1 MLIIINII
9 MIINNHKMFKKIPLI
24 SIDNVAL
31 FLISVLPIG
40 LLISTGVSELI
51 SIILVILFI
60 IKSFTEKNLQWHK
73 NSYFFI
79 LIILW
84 IILILNLIFSKY
96 PENTIFRSLGFIKYI
111 IFVFTIAYYL
121 KIKNNL
127 NIIFS
132 VWTITLLI
140 VGFDI
145 IFEYIFK
152 HNILGFTSPY
162 EDRIASFLGKELKI
176 GHFVLGFCF
185 ICSGFFFE
193 KYKYNSNISIKIG
206 FLITFFFIISIILT
220 GERSNT
226 IKAILGLI
234 LYLLLFNKKI
244 NINKKKLFLILT
256 IAIIV
261 TFSISQKIQKRF
273 NVFIID
279 PLKEK
284 GLIETYKGSQQAAH
298 YDTAIQ
304 ILKSNLFFGVGNKNF
319 RIECQNEKYYN
330 PFYARTI
337 ERCATHPHQIYF
349 EFLAEHGIIGTATIL
364 TIIFYIIYK
373 SLILYRKSNNLIHL
387 GSIIFII
394 ITFTPMLPSG
404 SFFTSFAAT
413 IFWINF
419 SVMIF
424 FNLKNMKNY

>member
-1 MLIIINII
+1 MTTMLKKNLFISVDNI
-9 MIINNHKMFKKIPLI
+9 
-24 SIDNVAL
+24 AL
-31 FLISVLPIG
+31 FLISALPIG
-40 LLISTGVSELI
+40 LLLGTGVSELI
-51 SIILVILFI
+51 SILLVILFI
-60 IKSFTEKNLQWHK
+60 IRSFTEKNLQWHK
-73 NSYFFI
+73 NSYFLI

-84 IILILNLIFSKY
+84 IVLILNLIFSKY

-121 KIKNNL
+121 KIKKNL
-127 NIIFS
+127 NIIFC
-132 VWTITLLI
+132 VWTIILLI

-152 HNILGFTSPY
+152 HNIIGFTSPY
-162 EDRIASFLGKELKI
+162 QDRIASFMGRELKI
-176 GHFVLGFCF
+176 GYFVLGFCF

-193 KYKYNSNISIKIG
+193 KYKYNSNTSILIG
-206 FLITFFFIISIILT
+206 FLIIFFFIVSIILT

-226 IKAILGLI
+226 IKAIFCLI
-234 LYLLLFNKKI
+234 LYLLLFSKKI
-244 NINKKKLFLILT
+244 NINKKKIFLILT
-256 IAIIV
+256 IAFIV
-261 TFSISQKIQKRF
+261 IFSISQKIQKRF
-273 NVFIID
+273 NVFIIE
-279 PLKEK
+279 PLKEN

-298 YDTAIQ
+298 YYTAME

-319 RIECQNEKYYN
+319 RIECKNEKYYN
-330 PFYARTI
+330 PSYARAV
-337 ERCATHPHQIYF
+337 ERCASHPHQIYF
-349 EFLAEHGIIGTATIL
+349 EFLSEHGIIGTAMIL

-373 SLILYRKSNNLIHL
+373 SLIIYRKSNNLIHL

-424 FNLKNMKNY
+424 FNLKNMKNS

>member
-1 MLIIINII
+1 
-9 MIINNHKMFKKIPLI
+9 MFKKIPLI
-24 SIDNVAL
+24 SLDNVAL
-31 FLISVLPIG
+31 FLISVIPIG
-40 LLISTGVSELI
+40 LLISTGVSELL
-51 SIILVILFI
+51 SILLIILFI
-60 IKSFTEKNLQWHK
+60 IKSFTEKNIQWYK
-73 NSYFFI
+73 NFYFLI

-84 IILILNLIFSKY
+84 LVLILNLIFSKY
-96 PENTIFRSLGFIKYI
+96 PENTILRSLGFIKYI
-111 IFVFTIAYYL
+111 IFVFSIIYYL

-127 NIIFS
+127 NIIFC

-152 HNILGFTSPY
+152 YNVLGFTSPY

-193 KYKYNSNISIKIG
+193 KYKYNSNIFLTMG
-206 FLITFFFIISIILT
+206 FLITIFFISSIILT

-234 LYLLLFNKKI
+234 LYLLLFDKKK
-244 NINKKKLFLILT
+244 NFNKKKIFLILAT
-256 IAIIV
+256 AIIV
-261 TFSISQKIQKRF
+261 IFSISQKIQKRF

-284 GLIETYKGSQQAAH
+284 GFIETYKGSQQAAH
-298 YDTAIQ
+298 YYTATE

-330 PFYARTI
+330 PSYARTI

-349 EFLAEHGIIGTATIL
+349 EFLAEHGIIGTTGIL
-364 TIIFYIIYK
+364 AIIFYTIYK
-373 SLILYRKSNNLIHL
+373 SLIIYRKSKNLIHL

-394 ITFTPMLPSG
+394 ITFIPMLPSG

-424 FNLKNMKNY
+424 FNLKNIKNN

>member
-1 MLIIINII
+1 
-9 MIINNHKMFKKIPLI
+9 MFKKIPLI
-24 SIDNVAL
+24 SLDNVAL
-31 FLISVLPIG
+31 FLISVIPIG
-40 LLISTGVSELI
+40 LLISTGVSELL
-51 SIILVILFI
+51 SIILIILFI
-60 IKSFTEKNLQWHK
+60 IKSFTEKNIQWYK
-73 NSYFFI
+73 NFYFLI

-84 IILILNLIFSKY
+84 LVLILNLIFSKY
-96 PENTIFRSLGFIKYI
+96 PENTILRSLGFIKYI
-111 IFVFTIAYYL
+111 IFVFSIIYYL

-127 NIIFS
+127 NIIFC

-145 IFEYIFK
+145 IFEYIFE
-152 HNILGFTSPY
+152 HNVLGFTSPY

-193 KYKYNSNISIKIG
+193 KYKYNSNIFLTMG
-206 FLITFFFIISIILT
+206 FLITIFFISSIILT

-234 LYLLLFNKKI
+234 LYLLLFDKKK
-244 NINKKKLFLILT
+244 NFNKKKIFLILAT
-256 IAIIV
+256 AIIV
-261 TFSISQKIQKRF
+261 ILSISQKIQKRF

-279 PLKEK
+279 PLKER
-284 GLIETYKGSQQAAH
+284 GFIETYKGSQQAAH
-298 YDTAIQ
+298 YYTAIE

-330 PFYARTI
+330 PSYARTI

-349 EFLAEHGIIGTATIL
+349 EFLAEHGIIGTTGIL
-364 TIIFYIIYK
+364 AIIFYTIYK
-373 SLILYRKSNNLIHL
+373 SLIIYRKNKNLIHL

-394 ITFTPMLPSG
+394 ITFIPILPSG

-424 FNLKNMKNY
+424 FNLKNIKNN

>member
-1 MLIIINII
+1 
-9 MIINNHKMFKKIPLI
+9 MFKKIPLI
-24 SIDNVAL
+24 SLDNVAL
-31 FLISVLPIG
+31 FLISVIPIG
-40 LLISTGVSELI
+40 LLISTGVSELL
-51 SIILVILFI
+51 SILLIILFI
-60 IKSFTEKNLQWHK
+60 IKSFTEKNIQWYK
-73 NSYFFI
+73 NFYFLI

-84 IILILNLIFSKY
+84 LVLILNLIFSKY
-96 PENTIFRSLGFIKYI
+96 PENTILRSLGFIKYI
-111 IFVFTIAYYL
+111 IFVFSIIYYL

-127 NIIFS
+127 NIIFC

-152 HNILGFTSPY
+152 YNVLGFTSPY

-193 KYKYNSNISIKIG
+193 KYKYNSNIFLTMG
-206 FLITFFFIISIILT
+206 FLITIFFISSIILT

-234 LYLLLFNKKI
+234 IYLLLFDKKK
-244 NINKKKLFLILT
+244 NINKKKIFLILAT
-256 IAIIV
+256 AIIV
-261 TFSISQKIQKRF
+261 IFSISQKIQKRF

-284 GLIETYKGSQQAAH
+284 GFIETYKGSQQAAH
-298 YDTAIQ
+298 YYTAIE

-330 PFYARTI
+330 PSYARTI

-349 EFLAEHGIIGTATIL
+349 EFLAEHGIIGTTGIL
-364 TIIFYIIYK
+364 AIIFYTIYK
-373 SLILYRKSNNLIHL
+373 SLIIYRKNKNLIHL

-394 ITFTPMLPSG
+394 ITFIPILPTG

-424 FNLKNMKNY
+424 FNLKNIKNN

>member
-1 MLIIINII
+1 
-9 MIINNHKMFKKIPLI
+9 MFKKIPLI
-24 SIDNVAL
+24 SLDNVAL
-31 FLISVLPIG
+31 FLISVIPIG
-40 LLISTGVSELI
+40 LLISTGVSELL
-51 SIILVILFI
+51 SIILIILFI
-60 IKSFTEKNLQWHK
+60 IKSFTEKNIQWYK
-73 NSYFFI
+73 NFYFLI

-84 IILILNLIFSKY
+84 LVLILNLIFSKY
-96 PENTIFRSLGFIKYI
+96 PENTILRSLGFIKYI
-111 IFVFTIAYYL
+111 IFVFSIIYYL

-127 NIIFS
+127 NIIFC

-145 IFEYIFK
+145 IFEYIFE
-152 HNILGFTSPY
+152 HNVLGFTSPY

-193 KYKYNSNISIKIG
+193 KYKYNSNIFLTMG
-206 FLITFFFIISIILT
+206 FLITIFFISSIILT

-234 LYLLLFNKKI
+234 IYLLLFDKKK
-244 NINKKKLFLILT
+244 NFNKKKIFLILAT
-256 IAIIV
+256 AIIV
-261 TFSISQKIQKRF
+261 ILSISQKIQKRF

-279 PLKEK
+279 PLKER
-284 GLIETYKGSQQAAH
+284 GFIETYKGSQQAAH
-298 YDTAIQ
+298 YYTAIE

-330 PFYARTI
+330 PSYARTI

-349 EFLAEHGIIGTATIL
+349 EFLAEHGIIGTTGIL
-364 TIIFYIIYK
+364 AIIFYTIYK
-373 SLILYRKSNNLIHL
+373 SLIIYRKNKNLIHL

-394 ITFTPMLPSG
+394 ITFIPILPSG

-424 FNLKNMKNY
+424 FNLKNIKNN

>member
-1 MLIIINII
+1 
-9 MIINNHKMFKKIPLI
+9 MFKKIPLI
-24 SIDNVAL
+24 SLDNVAL
-31 FLISVLPIG
+31 FLISVIPIG
-40 LLISTGVSELI
+40 LLISTGVSELL
-51 SIILVILFI
+51 SILLIILFI
-60 IKSFTEKNLQWHK
+60 IKSFTEKNIQWYK
-73 NSYFFI
+73 NFYFLI

-84 IILILNLIFSKY
+84 LVLILNLIFSKY
-96 PENTIFRSLGFIKYI
+96 PENTILRSLGFIKYI
-111 IFVFTIAYYL
+111 IFVFSIIYYL

-127 NIIFS
+127 NIIFC

-152 HNILGFTSPY
+152 YNVLGFTSPY

-193 KYKYNSNISIKIG
+193 KYKYNSNIFITMG
-206 FLITFFFIISIILT
+206 FLITIFFISSIILT

-234 LYLLLFNKKI
+234 LYLLLFDKKK
-244 NINKKKLFLILT
+244 NFNKKKIFLILAT
-256 IAIIV
+256 AIIV
-261 TFSISQKIQKRF
+261 ILSISQKIQKRF

-279 PLKEK
+279 PIKER
-284 GLIETYKGSQQAAH
+284 GFIETYKGSQQAAH
-298 YDTAIQ
+298 YYTATE

-330 PFYARTI
+330 PSYARTI

-349 EFLAEHGIIGTATIL
+349 EFLAEHGIIGTTGIL
-364 TIIFYIIYK
+364 AIIFYTIYK
-373 SLILYRKSNNLIHL
+373 SLIIYRKNKNLIHL

-394 ITFTPMLPSG
+394 ITFIPMLPSG

-424 FNLKNMKNY
+424 FNLKNIKNN